1 MSYMKSR
8 ERKFE
13 AWWKKNHHKQAGQV
27 WLCKSAKRIAFA
39 YNLHPSAFD
48 DVRFI
53 CKRFFSSEH
62 MRLRKADAWKLYKL
76 CNPLYEERLKRLQ
89 TTAEHL
95 DALKREKGDGLQHPL
110 WIGKPKAKQMFGVEP
125 KAPTA
130 HDILQ
135 AIKDRPKV
143 KDPNPLSI
151 EELKKHMNA
160 ERGKTPALTVGDALN
175 IVRVNNLNR
184 EMEFVEER
192 RSKLPKL
199 EYKDYQERYS
209 DGARIGNSHNTT
221 LAKDVL
227 ERIDIVD
234 LVHEAIFWGMDN
246 YNAYGE
252 DTKDVINC
260 NSLSTFFRLLQ
271 ELELSEP
278 PAKENK
284 DVV

>member
-1 MSYMKSR
+1 MSYSKAR
-8 ERKFE
+8 ENKFE
-13 AWWKKNHHKQAGQV
+13 AWWKKNHHKKTGQV

-48 DVRFI
+48 DIRII

-62 MRLRKADAWKLYKL
+62 MRLKKNDAWKMYKL
-76 CNPLYEERLKRLQ
+76 CNPLYHERLKRLQ

-95 DALKREKGDGLQHPL
+95 DLMRRQSGDGLQHPL
-110 WIGKPKAKQMFGVEP
+110 WIGKPKQKKSLSEFLSGKPDNKDVPSAQ
-125 KAPTA
+125 
-130 HDILQ
+130 DILQ
-135 AIKDRPKV
+135 AIKDRP
-143 KDPNPLSI
+143 
-151 EELKKHMNA
+151 
-160 ERGKTPALTVGDALN
+160 R
-175 IVRVNNLNR
+175 
-184 EMEFVEER
+184 VEER

-199 EYKDYQERYS
+199 EYEDYVEQYG

-234 LVHEAIFWGMDN
+234 LVHEAIFWGIDN
-246 YNAYGE
+246 HNAYGE

-260 NSLSTFFRLLQ
+260 NSLSTFFRVLQ

-278 PAKENK
+278 PVKENK

>member
-1 MSYMKSR
+1 MSYIKSR

-13 AWWKKNHHKQAGQV
+13 QWWKKNHHKKTGQV

-76 CNPLYEERLKRLQ
+76 CNPLHSERLKRLQ

-125 KAPTA
+125 KVPTA
-130 HDILQ
+130 QDILD
-135 AIKDRPKV
+135 AIRKRRVLNDKFRYEDYIDGYHK
-143 KDPNPLSI
+143 
-151 EELKKHMNA
+151 
-160 ERGKTPALTVGDALN
+160 GD
-175 IVRVNNLNR
+175 NR
-184 EMEFVEER
+184 
-192 RSKLPKL
+192 
-199 EYKDYQERYS
+199 
-209 DGARIGNSHNTT
+209 T
-221 LAKDVL
+221 LANDL
-227 ERIDIVD
+227 LQRIDIVD
-234 LVHEAIFWGMDN
+234 LVTEAIFFGVDN
-246 YNAYGE
+246 SNLYGDKE
-252 DTKDVINC
+252 RTKEVMIC
-260 NSLSTFFRLLQ
+260 NSFSMFFRLLQ
-271 ELELSEP
+271 ELDLSDPPEVDQSSLDHIEHLKRTGKAIKVNDDGSEEP
-278 PAKENK
+278 YQGDNK